1 MKIAVPTQGGQ
12 VAGHFGHCPQ
22 FTIAEVEEGKIKEKT
37 VIDNP
42 GHQPGFL
49 PKFLAEKGVKC
60 IIAGGMGASAID
72 LFTSYGVEVITGA
85 QGPVEKMVQ
94 AYLEGNLVSSGE
106 VCCEHQHAGS
116 CGGH

>member
-1 MKIAVPTQGGQ
+1 MRIAIPTEGGQ

-22 FTIAEVEEGKIKEKT
+22 FTIVDIMEGT
-37 VIDNP
+37 VKGKDLIDNP

-60 IIAGGMGASAID
+60 IIAGGMGASALD
-72 LFTSYGVEVITGA
+72 LFASYGVQVITGA
-85 QGPVEKMVQ
+85 RGPIEKIIEV
-94 AYLEGNLVSSGE
+94 YLQGNLVSSGE